1 MDLSLNLNGFGD
13 KPLIPIADLKEGGK
27 YSKEEVEGRNK
38 LATLYRL
45 VDLFHWSQA
54 IYNHISLRLPGE
66 DKHEI
71 LINPF
76 GLLYREITASS
87 LVKITTDGRIID
99 PGSTPLGINQAG
111 YILHTAIHEAFPEI
125 KCVLHVHTSIG
136 AAVASMECGLLPIT
150 QEAMVIGPVGYI
162 TFTGMLSVEEEKAEI
177 AKELTGKKVIF
188 LRNHGFACCGTT
200 VEEALHLAYH
210 TLNACKAQI
219 SALSGGLKNII
230 LPGKEE
236 INKTYELA
244 KHGANGM
251 NRVAADK
258 NGDKMVHTL
267 ERMGDIEWG
276 VGELEWEA
284 WMRQLDGAG
293 YKTGHK
299 YKLPQLMEVINKVGK

>member
-66 DKHEI
+66 GKHEI

-150 QEAMVIGPVGYI
+150 Q
-162 TFTGMLSVEEEKAEI
+162 GMLS
-177 AKELTGKKVIF
+177 
-188 LRNHGFACCGTT
+188 
-200 VEEALHLAYH
+200 
-210 TLNACKAQI
+210 
-219 SALSGGLKNII
+219 
-230 LPGKEE
+230 
-236 INKTYELA
+236 
-244 KHGANGM
+244 
-251 NRVAADK
+251 
-258 NGDKMVHTL
+258 
-267 ERMGDIEWG
+267 
-276 VGELEWEA
+276 
-284 WMRQLDGAG
+284 
-293 YKTGHK
+293 
-299 YKLPQLMEVINKVGK
+299 

>member
-1 MDLSLNLNGFGD
+1 MD
-13 KPLIPIADLKEGGK
+13 KPLIQIADLKEGGK

-66 DKHEI
+66 GKHEI

-87 LVKITTDGRIID
+87 LVKITTDGR
-99 PGSTPLGINQAG
+99 INQAG

-136 AAVASMECGLLPIT
+136 AAVASMES
-150 QEAMVIGPVGYI
+150 MVIGPVGYI

-267 ERMGDIEWG
+267 ERIGDIEWG

-299 YKLPQLMEVINKVGK
+299 YKIPQLMEVINKVGK

>member
-87 LVKITTDGRIID
+87 LVKITTDGRI
-99 PGSTPLGINQAG
+99 NQAG

-150 QEAMVIGPVGYI
+150 QGR
-162 TFTGMLSVEEEKAEI
+162 LS
-177 AKELTGKKVIF
+177 
-188 LRNHGFACCGTT
+188 
-200 VEEALHLAYH
+200 
-210 TLNACKAQI
+210 
-219 SALSGGLKNII
+219 
-230 LPGKEE
+230 
-236 INKTYELA
+236 
-244 KHGANGM
+244 
-251 NRVAADK
+251 
-258 NGDKMVHTL
+258 
-267 ERMGDIEWG
+267 
-276 VGELEWEA
+276 
-284 WMRQLDGAG
+284 
-293 YKTGHK
+293 
-299 YKLPQLMEVINKVGK
+299 

>member
-1 MDLSLNLNGFGD
+1 
-13 KPLIPIADLKEGGK
+13 
-27 YSKEEVEGRNK
+27 
-38 LATLYRL
+38 
-45 VDLFHWSQA
+45 
-54 IYNHISLRLPGE
+54 
-66 DKHEI
+66 
-71 LINPF
+71 
-76 GLLYREITASS
+76 
-87 LVKITTDGRIID
+87 
-99 PGSTPLGINQAG
+99 
-111 YILHTAIHEAFPEI
+111 
-125 KCVLHVHTSIG
+125 
-136 AAVASMECGLLPIT
+136 
-150 QEAMVIGPVGYI
+150 MVIGPVGYI

-230 LPGKEE
+230 LP
-236 INKTYELA
+236 
-244 KHGANGM
+244 ANGM

-258 NGDKMVHTL
+258 NGDKMVHSL

-299 YKLPQLMEVINKVGK
+299 YKIPQLMEVINKIGK